1 MTYDTLIVGS
11 GIAGS
16 SLALALRKAGIS
28 VCVIERDTHPR
39 FAIGESTVPSTTLGY
54 DYLARAYGIPE
65 FHQMSHYL
73 GLKELGLT
81 GYPKQHFY
89 FAHHSEGQPLKEN
102 EELMYETLELPLGP
116 DVHVLRADTDG
127 FLVSRFPAYGVTY
140 FDKTEVI
147 DFAHDGDDVV
157 LRVKGPEGEKS
168 LRGRLVVDA
177 SGHASYFAKKF
188 DLRDPTPRLKTTTR
202 SIFGHFENVPSLE
215 DVVGA
220 PNPSFRFKRHGG
232 TQHHCFE
239 GGWIW
244 VIPFDNGITSVGL
257 QLDPRIWPLDESV
270 PPEEEL
276 KRIFAKFPTVQAH
289 LGNMKPTRK
298 LVRTGRVQ
306 FTSKTILGDGFVLTP
321 HAAGFID
328 PLFSTGITLT
338 QSFVSRFVPLVEQ
351 ALGKPGKVN
360 TEDFR
365 PIERAFFREVETI
378 DDIVSGNMKSWG
390 HYDTFK
396 QYWRIWGYAT
406 IVQYTARIVGNH
418 ARADGCTLMFGA
430 AIDKWRDAV
439 AKMNE
444 AVFSEP
450 KGPALAAKLKA
461 MMDEWPHPHNRA
473 NYEVGS
479 GRSCSVAIEDP
490 PYYFRW
496 LKWFV
501 NENPAVKADRSIFRL
516 MGWGARLVWRMLA
529 IKLRYKA
536 GGADP
541 FSRAVDTI
549 RALKIA
555 RADALPEPSKQPGAL
570 PAGESQRA

>member
-1 MTYDTLIVGS
+1 MTYDILIVGS

-73 GLKELGLT
+73 SLKELGLT

-89 FAHHSEGQPLKEN
+89 FAHHTAGQPLKEN

-116 DVHVLRADTDG
+116 DVHVLRADTDA
-127 FLVSRFPAYGVTY
+127 FLVSRFPAYGVDY
-140 FDKTEVI
+140 FDKTEVV
-147 DFAHDGDDVV
+147 DYETGTSGVA
-157 LRVKGPEGEKS
+157 LTVKGPDGQTRKIA
-168 LRGRLVVDA
+168 GRLVVDA
-177 SGHASYFAKKF
+177 SGHASHFAKKYA
-188 DLRDPTPRLKTTTR
+188 LRDPEPRLHTNTR
-202 SIFGHFENVPSLE
+202 TIFGHFADVPSLE
-215 DVVGA
+215 DTIGS
-220 PNPSFRFKRHGG
+220 PNPAFRFKRHGG

-257 QLDPRIWPLDESV
+257 QLDPRKYPLDESV
-270 PPEEEL
+270 PAEEEL
-276 KRIFAKFPTVQAH
+276 KRVIARFPTVQAH
-289 LGNMKPTRK
+289 LGNMKPVRK
-298 LVRTGRVQ
+298 LVRTGRIQ
-306 FTSKTILGDGFVLTP
+306 FTSKTIIAPGVILTP

-338 QSFVSRFVPLVEQ
+338 QSFVSRFVPAVKR
-351 ALGKPGKVN
+351 ALQKPVIDM
-360 TEDFR
+360 EDFR

-378 DDIVSGNMKSWG
+378 DHLVSGNMKAWG

-430 AIDKWRDAV
+430 AIDRWRDAV
-439 AKMNE
+439 KKMHE
-444 AVFSEP
+444 TVMAEP
-450 KGPALAAKLKA
+450 NGPALAAKLKA
-461 MMDEWPHPHNRA
+461 QMDEWPHPHNQA
-473 NYEVGS
+473 NYELGS
-479 GRSCSVAIEDP
+479 SRSCAVAIEDP
-490 PYYFRW
+490 PHYFRW

-501 NENPAVKADRSIFRL
+501 SENPAVKEDRSIFRL
-516 MGWGARLVWRMLA
+516 FGWGARLVWRLLA
-529 IKLRYKA
+529 IKLRWSA
-536 GGADP
+536 GGGDAY
-541 FSRAVDTI
+541 SKAVDAI
-549 RALKIA
+549 KALKIPRPA
-555 RADALPEPSKQPGAL
+555 QQLDAKATPAL
-570 PAGESQRA
+570 PAQSQTQP